1 MLILAAFFGIEWIHA
16 AAHGTDSVDVRNDAS
31 NGAANMNTTNEMKRT
46 AAEAYAA
53 YKHDIARLIDVLH
66 MELDKHA
73 ERFNA
78 DQTNWGFAGVLT
90 TIRNALIEQVETLSG
105 HDRAMIENFLAE

>member
-1 MLILAAFFGIEWIHA
+1 MNA
-16 AAHGTDSVDVRNDAS
+16 TNDA
-31 NGAANMNTTNEMKRT
+31 KHT
-46 AAEAYAA
+46 AAQAYAA

-78 DQTNWGFAGVLT
+78 DQSNWGFAGDLT
-90 TIRNALIEQVETLSG
+90 TIRNGLIEQVEMLSG
-105 HDRAMIENFLAE
+105 HDRQMIENFLAE